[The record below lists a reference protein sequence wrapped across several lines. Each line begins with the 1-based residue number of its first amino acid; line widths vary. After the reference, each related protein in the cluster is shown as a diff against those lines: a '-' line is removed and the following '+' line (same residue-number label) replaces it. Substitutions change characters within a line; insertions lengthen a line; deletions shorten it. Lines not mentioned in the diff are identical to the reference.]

1 MEMLKGGQS
10 KFCKRGIKI
19 CTSYSKKWFVNIEK
33 IQAFGLICIYVYFS
47 LVGKVFVAIEFA
59 LKDKKYKKQFER
71 EVTKMNRQIPVY
83 VNESILMEFHN
94 KCV

>member
-10 KFCKRGIKI
+10 KFCKRGIKL

-33 IQAFGLICIYVYFS
+33 THASRLICIYVYFS

-59 LKDKKYKKQFER
+59 LKHKKYKGQFVR

-83 VNESILMEFHN
+83 VNESILM
-94 KCV
+94 